1 MAKANVNTTEN
12 LTEAEVKNISQI
24 PDDALWKE
32 QREVYIPYRRGD
44 EKTWHGSVNN
54 RSFSVPK
61 GQKVMVP
68 LPVYYVIQEQQ
79 ENIRKMEEE
88 AERDLSYHD
97 RGVIR

>member
-1 MAKANVNTTEN
+1 MAKVNVNTTEN
-12 LTEAEVKNISQI
+12 MNEENKAATGAQGTDE
-24 PDDALWKE
+24 WTE

-44 EKTWHGSVNN
+44 EKTWHGSINN

-68 LPVYYVIQEQQ
+68 LPLYYVIRQQLENQE
-79 ENIRKMEEE
+79 KMEAE
-88 AERDLSYHD
+88 AERDISYHD

>member
-1 MAKANVNTTEN
+1 MAKVNVNTTEN
-12 LTEAEVKNISQI
+12 LENKAETAIAAPAV
-24 PDDALWKE
+24 DEWAE

-44 EKTWHGSVNN
+44 EKTWHGSIND

-68 LPVYYVIQEQQ
+68 LPLYYVIRQQLENQE
-79 ENIRKMEEE
+79 KMEAE